1 MYSKR
6 TQATEEGDSKSLRIS
21 DGQNC
26 SRVRVAGQCWEV
38 KEQQRSS
45 LSQEADSCFSWHPT
59 ENRAYLQ
66 FLFIFAAWVRLV
78 TKEQLWIC
86 KRLQTK
92 GPLARHAHYYAER
105 QILLPLNPRQATKL
119 FGKCAKPIFHTSDR
133 QHGRE
138 SKWGYKHKF
147 GSIKGMRSEGKTL

>member
-1 MYSKR
+1 MLQLAAQGE
-6 TQATEEGDSKSLRIS
+6 QAIFTIPFHICCLGQAGDKGAAL
-21 DGQNC
+21 NM
-26 SRVRVAGQCWEV
+26 
-38 KEQQRSS
+38 
-45 LSQEADSCFSWHPT
+45 QEA
-59 ENRAYLQ
+59 
-66 FLFIFAAWVRLV
+66 
-78 TKEQLWIC
+78 
-86 KRLQTK
+86 QTK

-105 QILLPLNPRQATKL
+105 QILLPLNPRQATEL